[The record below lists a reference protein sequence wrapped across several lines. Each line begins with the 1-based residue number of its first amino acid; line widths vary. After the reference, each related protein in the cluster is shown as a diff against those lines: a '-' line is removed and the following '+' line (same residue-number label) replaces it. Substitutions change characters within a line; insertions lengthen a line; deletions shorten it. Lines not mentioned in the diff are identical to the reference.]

1 MRFARVLSIV
11 AAVAVSGLAA
21 VAAATGP
28 ETAAGGTPTFT
39 KDVAP
44 ILYKSCIECHRATM
58 FAPMSLTSYEDARPW
73 ARSIKKRVAERTMPP
88 WGSDMPHG
96 RFRNDPRL
104 TDQEIETIV
113 SWVDA
118 GAPKGDL
125 ADMPKLPAMADGWTI
140 GKPDAV
146 YSMTEDFKIP
156 AAGTIDYNYIR
167 IPVNLPEDRWYTAVE
182 IKPSARA
189 YVHHIIAYTEPHSDQ
204 PPRRGSTFGPT
215 NITGVSP
222 NKPGL
227 VFEPGIAKL
236 LRAGHDVILE
246 IHYTTN
252 GAEATDRTQVGFVF
266 AKEAPT
272 KVHVTGLAV
281 QPKFLIPRRRSERGG
296 ESRHRAQTG
305 RGHDEPDAAHAQARQ
320 GHDLH
325 GALRRRHVGSAPE
338 RAEIRLQLA
347 DHLRTGRAEAPAEGN
362 QGRGRGALR
371 QLAGQQIQSRPHEG
385 REMGRPDVG
394 RDDDRILG
402 FGGRP
407 PGGVPKGTIVKGHRA
422 AAGHSKIEWS
432 SAM

>member
-11 AAVAVSGLAA
+11 AAVAVSVLAT

-28 ETAAGGTPTFT
+28 ETTAGGTPTFT

-44 ILYKSCIECHRATM
+44 IFYKSCIECHRATM

-156 AAGTIDYNYIR
+156 AAGTIDYKYIR

-227 VFEPGIAKL
+227 AFEPGIAKL

-266 AKEAPT
+266 AKEAPA

-281 QPKFLIPRRRSERGG
+281 QPKFLIPAG
-296 ESRHRAQTG
+296 
-305 RGHDEPDAAHAQARQ
+305 DPN
-320 GHDLH
+320 
-325 GALRRRHVGSAPE
+325 
-338 RAEIRLQLA
+338 AEVKA
-347 DHLRTGRAEAPAEGN
+347 VTE
-362 QGRGRGALR
+362 LR
-371 QLAGQQIQSRPHEG
+371 QDVVMTSLTPHMHMRGKDMTYTALYADGTSEVLLSVPKYDFNWQITYELAAPKR
-385 REMGRPDVG
+385 
-394 RDDDRILG
+394 L
-402 FGGRP
+402 
-407 PGGVPKGTIVKGHRA
+407 PKGTKVEVVAHFDNSPANKYNPDPTKDVKWGEQTWEEMMIGFWGSVVDRPA
-422 AAGHSKIEWS
+422 PSQREQQ
-432 SAM
+432 